1 MRDKS
6 SQYKRKRKE
15 EKEEKVEPKVETSVF
30 LATFAKFFLICLT
43 LLPLKLL
50 HSQAT
55 ALDNL
60 HLDTKDKSS
69 H

>member
-15 EKEEKVEPKVETSVF
+15 EKEEKVETSVF
-30 LATFAKFFLICLT
+30 LATFAKFFLTCLT

-55 ALDNL
+55 ALGQFAFG
-60 HLDTKDKSS
+60 HKR
-69 H
+69 